1 MYIKAFDF
9 VMNFQLQPSPIL
21 PPVLSVESMLG
32 SEAGKFTASGK
43 GQSIPGPD
51 ADGALSQ
58 HRELLVPIFCI
69 MGEKYIAVLQTTE
82 CGF

>member
-1 MYIKAFDF
+1 
-9 VMNFQLQPSPIL
+9 
-21 PPVLSVESMLG
+21 MLG
-32 SEAGKFTASGK
+32 SEAGKFSASGK